1 MQSNPQKKT
10 LLVLKGWLLVYAILL
25 ALRIALLL
33 GIVLLGMQWGD
44 ISDLTERL
52 IGILA
57 LTVFLVGLYLLI
69 VVPRPISRTTTLD
82 SIVFLQRSL
91 RCWRF

>member
-1 MQSNPQKKT
+1 M
-10 LLVLKGWLLVYAILL
+10 VYAILL

-33 GIVLLGMQWGD
+33 GIVLLGMPWGD
-44 ISDLTERL
+44 ISDVTERL

-69 VVPRPISRTTTLD
+69 VVRRPISRTTTLD